1 MENSVNEFKSTTLK
15 KSVRWV
21 IFITMWIHCVHV
33 SQSSGILSPSGAK
46 ISEDLQMNQVEYGCI
61 SPVYSIGR
69 WVGAVLFSFVFNS
82 INRKYI
88 MVFAGVTHGLINMFY
103 MFTSNGYVILALRGF
118 AGIGHI
124 WPPIY
129 TGLWIGQ
136 LSIQKYAKFWKNC
149 SSICSPFGRASGFF
163 IDLFAG
169 AENWRYGFFY
179 NGVVLLTCGI
189 IFLFIPNIYFSSKL
203 VAVTDKDGKE
213 EIRPSRTEVVSIFNV
228 RNSDPHDRDVNVF
241 ERDKSLLAD
250 PFYMI
255 LLWARCINVFL
266 RSALQFWLVKY
277 IISLGYTN
285 KPLTTFVFAYMITC
299 NPLIGNLIGAK
310 LSGLFGGYLKKNSL
324 FYVLAWQLAACL
336 AFTPAPY
343 FEEWWKFC
351 IFASLYQI
359 LGMAN
364 VSPIGNIMT
373 TSLNKEKKK
382 RAAGVMAVF
391 NVIIGS
397 VPAPP
402 IYGLILDR
410 YGEYNK
416 HCAMIAYKNYLWLTI
431 PLIGIAITIRYF
443 RFKNKGDEPLIGERK
458 EDVVEYKEPNQE
470 WVDDFK
476 LKTKDGE
483 EKGTEMKEV

>member
-255 LLWARCINVFL
+255 LLWARCINVFI

-343 FEEWWKFC
+343 FEEW
-351 IFASLYQI
+351 
-359 LGMAN
+359 
-364 VSPIGNIMT
+364 
-373 TSLNKEKKK
+373 
-382 RAAGVMAVF
+382 
-391 NVIIGS
+391 
-397 VPAPP
+397 
-402 IYGLILDR
+402 
-410 YGEYNK
+410 
-416 HCAMIAYKNYLWLTI
+416 
-431 PLIGIAITIRYF
+431 
-443 RFKNKGDEPLIGERK
+443 
-458 EDVVEYKEPNQE
+458 
-470 WVDDFK
+470 
-476 LKTKDGE
+476 
-483 EKGTEMKEV
+483 